1 MDRLRIS
8 GTRWKAKSYG
18 ARPAGWRWLIV
29 ILSVQTGIRRAGS
42 ALRLR
47 CEERRARTLQ
57 GGVDDDS
64 GLKVQMQ
71 DTDDRR
77 NAAITRVKACSR
89 RFLCA
94 VDDRTRKIVINS
106 LVGAVVFFG
115 KGGK

>member
-1 MDRLRIS
+1 M
-8 GTRWKAKSYG
+8 
-18 ARPAGWRWLIV
+18 
-29 ILSVQTGIRRAGS
+29 GIRYAGS

-47 CEERRARTLQ
+47 CEDRRARTLL
-57 GGVDDDS
+57 GGVDGDS

-77 NAAITRVKACSR
+77 NAARTCVKACSR

-94 VDDRTRKIVINS
+94 VDDRTMKIVINA
-106 LVGAVVFFG
+106 LRRAVGFFG